1 MGYKAL
7 YRTYRPQTFKD
18 IVGQEIIVKTVQQA
32 VKTNKISHA
41 YLFTGPRGTGKTSVA
56 RILAKAVNCPNS
68 SNGEPCDVC
77 DVCKS
82 ISDGNHPDIIEID
95 AASNNGVDEIR
106 DIRDKVKFLPG
117 TVRYKV
123 YIIDEVHML
132 SQGAFNALLKTLEEP
147 PKHVLFILAT
157 TEPHKIP
164 LTILSRCQRFDFKS
178 LSIEGIISRLEEVI
192 QKEDIQIEPEA
203 IQTIAESAEG
213 GMRDALGV
221 LDQAVSYSDD
231 IIDVDDV
238 NAVTGNV
245 SIHKIID
252 LANHFEDRDIT
263 KSLSSVNDLLDLGK
277 ETSKLVNNLLQF
289 YRDILLFKHIDI
301 SQMKKFIFEKPE
313 FQELAKR
320 LEEKKIYHYINQ
332 LGDVYNKMKF
342 SNNPRVFLE
351 VALIKMIHDKEYD
364 QDIIA
369 RLSEVEQH
377 VQELQTT
384 PPVHDG
390 QSSEYQG
397 VDDQKVTLLETKV
410 NRVISELSRL
420 EIHKIPDEIKELKET
435 KSAATGMDE
444 KSILKLQS
452 LENRIVELKED
463 FNVQLA
469 DKGNKIEELT
479 ESLLMLKHTVPN
491 HSAADDQKAND
502 LLHQVHMLKEE
513 IRVIKNE
520 IMVETSRSH
529 SSELA
534 DLKQAITE
542 LKKQIQNIT
551 NKDHT
556 RGGVSEAD
564 STYSDRLEDI
574 EDKLY
579 KLIAG
584 SLHAQ
589 TTSMTKNR
597 KTKPANQVTLFG
609 DEVVS
614 LQHLKE
620 SKAEIVKEKAVE
632 EKQKETAEIKRQD
645 EVKSEETF
653 TWNIEDDE
661 KIKEKTST
669 GDLFDTSDTEDEE
682 LDFESNQ
689 SETEEESEFE
699 SNQEEE
705 FTEVIV
711 EEKIIKS
718 DKEEVDTNK
727 IIPKQEPLLE
737 KDKEDANKE
746 EGELT
751 SNTYDVRIIERILHN
766 SRSLESKQLKETLME
781 TWSKMDE
788 VSDPNLVSFAV
799 ILKEGTLSVVGEK
812 ELIIVFDDEVL
823 VNQVMRPRF
832 KKKAIKLLSEY
843 FGLDVEYYI
852 ALPKK
857 DWTEKRTE
865 YIQQYNMGFKHPRL
879 TPIHNPLL
887 KEVFEED
894 DFVDDK
900 QKTIEKTIEIFGEDL
915 VRVE

>member
-18 IVGQEIIVKTVQQA
+18 IVGQEIIVKTIQQA

-377 VQELQTT
+377 VQELQAT
-384 PPVHDG
+384 PPVYDG

-397 VDDQKVTLLETKV
+397 IDDQKVTLLETKV

-469 DKGNKIEELT
+469 DKENKIEELT

-520 IMVETSRSH
+520 IMVETSSSH

-556 RGGVSEAD
+556 RGVVSEAD

-589 TTSMTKNR
+589 TTGITKNR

-614 LQHLKE
+614 LQQLKE
-620 SKAEIVKEKAVE
+620 SKAETVKEKSVE

-645 EVKSEETF
+645 EKKQEETF

-661 KIKEKTST
+661 KIKEETST

-689 SETEEESEFE
+689 SETEEESEYE

-705 FTEVIV
+705 FSEVIV

-727 IIPKQEPLLE
+727 IIPKQEHLLE

-746 EGELT
+746 DGELT

-832 KKKAIKLLSEY
+832 KKKAIKLFSEY

-887 KEVFEED
+887 KEVSEED

-900 QKTIEKTIEIFGEDL
+900 QKTIEKTIEVFGEDL

>member
-56 RILAKAVNCPNS
+56 RILAKAVNCPNA

-192 QKEDIQIEPEA
+192 QKEEIQIDPEA

-231 IIDVDDV
+231 VINVDDV

-245 SIHKIID
+245 SIHKIIE
-252 LANHFEDRDIT
+252 LAHHFEDRDIT

-289 YRDILLFKHIDI
+289 YRDVLLFKHIDI
-301 SQMKKFIFEKPE
+301 SQMKKFIFEKTE
-313 FQELAKR
+313 FQNLANR

-369 RLSEVEQH
+369 RLSEMEHQ
-377 VQELQTT
+377 VQELQTAV
-384 PPVHDG
+384 PPQDG
-390 QSSEYQG
+390 QAREYQV

-420 EIHKIPDEIKELKET
+420 EIHKIPDEIKDLKESKT
-435 KSAATGMDE
+435 KETGMDE

-452 LENRIVELKED
+452 LENRIVEMKEE
-463 FNVQLA
+463 FNIQLT
-469 DKGNKIEELT
+469 DKNKEIEELT
-479 ESLLMLKHTVPN
+479 QSIQGFKNSTPSSAGVDSHKMNEMISQIQSLKNELQYIKKEK
-491 HSAADDQKAND
+491 QND
-502 LLHQVHMLKEE
+502 GLDTIYNDIVQLKEMS
-513 IRVIKNE
+513 N
-520 IMVETSRSH
+520 
-529 SSELA
+529 
-534 DLKQAITE
+534 E
-542 LKKQIQNIT
+542 LKKQVQNIGK
-551 NKDHT
+551 NE
-556 RGGVSEAD
+556 RSMSNGQEVD
-564 STYSDRLEDI
+564 SAYADRLDDI

-589 TTSMTKNR
+589 ATSVSKGK

-614 LQHLKE
+614 IQQLKE
-620 SKAEIVKEKAVE
+620 TKEEPISLKQETVVE
-632 EKQKETAEIKRQD
+632 EKTKQEDNAK
-645 EVKSEETF
+645 ETF
-653 TWNIEDDE
+653 TWNIEEESKSVEQKPSGGPFDQTDSQEDE
-661 KIKEKTST
+661 IDFE
-669 GDLFDTSDTEDEE
+669 DAQEDTEDEVVE
-682 LDFESNQ
+682 EQ
-689 SETEEESEFE
+689 EEVVEETENIEETPVVSVPKEQGFE
-699 SNQEEE
+699 QKEKAVEKEQANHNADEEA
-705 FTEVIV
+705 
-711 EEKIIKS
+711 
-718 DKEEVDTNK
+718 
-727 IIPKQEPLLE
+727 LH
-737 KDKEDANKE
+737 
-746 EGELT
+746 
-751 SNTYDVRIIERILHN
+751 SNTFDVKIIERILHN
-766 SRSLESKQLKETLME
+766 SRSLESKQLKETLIE
-781 TWSKMDE
+781 TWNKMEE

-799 ILKEGTLSVVGEK
+799 ILKEGTLSAVGEK

-857 DWTEKRTE
+857 DWAEKRTE
-865 YIQQYNMGFKHPRL
+865 YIQQFNMGFKYPRL
-879 TPIHNPLL
+879 TPIKNPLL
-887 KEVFEED
+887 KEVSEEE